1 MPKLTI
7 TISTIKDPSK
17 VSQMANTS
25 LENQIVGNKA
35 VRSTKGKSDSTIKVR
50 QVNQKLVSSGLT
62 PLQRDSATTSQI
74 SEDLL
79 ATLGCTSI
87 TDEPINKAD
96 FSLLSIQM
104 DKEVVDNPN
113 KLDSENFKEI
123 RKVNVSL
130 EGILK
135 SDNDAIYYLDED
147 ISDNYKNE
155 KDRSK
160 KKVEPNLT
168 NVASRMIDINYG
180 NRNGISPTLRGLKM
194 KKQNDNI

>member
-7 TISTIKDPSK
+7 TISDIKDPSK
-17 VSQMANTS
+17 VSQMVNTS
-25 LENQIVGNKA
+25 LENQIVGNKV
-35 VRSTKGKSDSTIKVR
+35 VRTTKGKSDSTIKVR
-50 QVNQKLVSSGLT
+50 QVNQELVSSGLT
-62 PLQRDSATTSQI
+62 PPQRDSATTSQI

-87 TDEPINKAD
+87 TEESINKAD
-96 FSLLSIQM
+96 FSLLSVQV

-160 KKVEPNLT
+160 KKAEPNLI

-180 NRNGISPTLRGLKM
+180 NRNGISPSLRGLKM
-194 KKQNDNI
+194 KKQK

>member
-25 LENQIVGNKA
+25 LEEQIVGNKA

-62 PLQRDSATTSQI
+62 PQQRDSATTAQI

-79 ATLGCTSI
+79 ATLGCTPI
-87 TDEPINKAD
+87 TEESINKAD
-96 FSLLSIQM
+96 FSLLSVQM

-194 KKQNDNI
+194 KKQK

>member
-1 MPKLTI
+1 M
-7 TISTIKDPSK
+7 
-17 VSQMANTS
+17 
-25 LENQIVGNKA
+25 
-35 VRSTKGKSDSTIKVR
+35 
-50 QVNQKLVSSGLT
+50 NQKLVSSGLT

-74 SEDLL
+74 SENLL
-79 ATLGCTSI
+79 ATLGCTSV
-87 TDEPINKAD
+87 TDESINKAD
-96 FSLLSIQM
+96 FSLLSVQV
-104 DKEVVDNPN
+104 DEEVVDNPN
-113 KLDSENFKEI
+113 KLDSESFKEI

-160 KKVEPNLT
+160 KKTEPSLI

-194 KKQNDNI
+194 KKQK

>member
-155 KDRSK
+155 KDSSK

>member
-7 TISTIKDPSK
+7 TISTIKDSSK

-25 LENQIVGNKA
+25 LEEQIVGNKV
-35 VRSTKGKSDSTIKVR
+35 VRTTKGKSNSTIKVR
-50 QVNQKLVSSGLT
+50 QVNQELVSNGLT
-62 PLQRDSATTSQI
+62 PPQRDSATTSQI

-87 TDEPINKAD
+87 TEESINKAD
-96 FSLLSIQM
+96 FSLLSVKT

-160 KKVEPNLT
+160 KKTEPSLI

-194 KKQNDNI
+194 MKQK

>member
-7 TISTIKDPSK
+7 TTSTIKDPSK

-25 LENQIVGNKA
+25 LEEQIVGNKL
-35 VRSTKGKSDSTIKVR
+35 VRTNKGRSDSTIKVR
-50 QVNQKLVSSGLT
+50 QVNQGLVSNGLT
-62 PLQRDSATTSQI
+62 PQQRDSATTSQI

-79 ATLGCTSI
+79 ATLGCTPI
-87 TDEPINKAD
+87 TEESINKAD
-96 FSLLSIQM
+96 FSLLSVQM

-194 KKQNDNI
+194 KKQK

>member
-17 VSQMANTS
+17 VSEMVNTS
-25 LENQIVGNKA
+25 LENQIVGNKV
-35 VRSTKGKSDSTIKVR
+35 VRTTKGKSNSTIKVR
-50 QVNQKLVSSGLT
+50 QVNQELVSSGLT
-62 PLQRDSATTSQI
+62 PPQRDSAPTSQI

-87 TDEPINKAD
+87 TDESVNKAD
-96 FSLLSIQM
+96 FSLLGAQT
-104 DKEVVDNPN
+104 DKEVVNNPN

-135 SDNDAIYYLDED
+135 TENDAIE
-147 ISDNYKNE
+147 
-155 KDRSK
+155 
-160 KKVEPNLT
+160 
-168 NVASRMIDINYG
+168 
-180 NRNGISPTLRGLKM
+180 
-194 KKQNDNI
+194 

>member
-1 MPKLTI
+1 M
-7 TISTIKDPSK
+7 
-17 VSQMANTS
+17 VS
-25 LENQIVGNKA
+25 
-35 VRSTKGKSDSTIKVR
+35 
-50 QVNQKLVSSGLT
+50 
-62 PLQRDSATTSQI
+62 
-74 SEDLL
+74 
-79 ATLGCTSI
+79 
-87 TDEPINKAD
+87 
-96 FSLLSIQM
+96 
-104 DKEVVDNPN
+104 NPN

-194 KKQNDNI
+194 KKQK